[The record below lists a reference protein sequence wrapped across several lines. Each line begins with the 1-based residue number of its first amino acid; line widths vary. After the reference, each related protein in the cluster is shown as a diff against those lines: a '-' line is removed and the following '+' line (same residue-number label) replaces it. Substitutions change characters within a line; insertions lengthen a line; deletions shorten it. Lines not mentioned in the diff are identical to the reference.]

1 MSSKVPRIPEAWTS
15 PDARCFHGSSHA
27 TSWISVHGDTSG
39 DCAGWSLL
47 GEGREDMHTH
57 THTCARGADSGK
69 EWKGKERNGKVRKG
83 KNKLGAVGVGQD
95 GLHSRHWLRRG
106 RRRPIGKR
114 RLRPHLPLSSSVPQI
129 SSRSACV
136 YTGTGNDTFEKSRL
150 TCVPG
155 VGGQTPGARS
165 RRYIPDGQAHTQAH
179 CSPPWW

>member
-1 MSSKVPRIPEAWTS
+1 MHGVFM
-15 PDARCFHGSSHA
+15 DLLARLPGSRRHKWRLRGVV
-27 TSWISVHGDTSG
+27 TFRG
-39 DCAGWSLL
+39 
-47 GEGREDMHTH
+47 GEGDVHIH
-57 THTCARGADSGK
+57 GADSGK

-150 TCVPG
+150 TCVPE
-155 VGGQTPGARS
+155 VGGQTRVPVQGDTYLTVRPI
-165 RRYIPDGQAHTQAH
+165 RRRTVHH
-179 CSPPWW
+179 R